1 MTYVLLFLASGAGVV
16 AAGIVLAQSADG
28 IADAT
33 GWGRVWVGA
42 VLLAFATS
50 LPELV
55 TDIAAVRL
63 ESADLAAGD
72 LFGSSLAN
80 VFILALVDRMY
91 PRKQV
96 LIQAAPDHALTVCL
110 AVLLTTLA
118 ALGIAARPE
127 AAGLGISP
135 VSMALLVVYGGGT
148 WVVFRHV
155 SGRPAWAGMKAPR
168 AALQGLSR
176 AVPRFTLAALVI
188 LVAAPVFAWSAKGVA
203 EVTGLG
209 ATFTGTLLVG
219 FATSLPELVST
230 LAAVRMGA
238 FDLAVGN
245 LFGSNAFNMVIF
257 AVLDAAT
264 PGGSIYDA
272 VRQEHIFTALSAIG
286 LMCLGLA
293 AILYRAKR
301 RFALI
306 EPGSLLILA
315 GYVASMVFLYAY
327 TTGP

>member
-1 MTYVLLFLASGAGVV
+1 MTFALLFLASGAVV
-16 AAGIVLAQSADG
+16 VVAGIVLAKSADG

-33 GWGRVWVGA
+33 GWGRVWVGS

-50 LPELV
+50 LPELA
-55 TDIAAVRL
+55 TDVSAVRL

-80 VFILALVDRMY
+80 MLILAVVDLLY

-96 LIQAAPDHALTVCL
+96 LIQAAPDHALMVCL
-110 AVLLTTLA
+110 AVLLTAVA
-118 ALGIAARPE
+118 ALGITTRPE
-127 AAGLGISP
+127 TLWFGISP
-135 VSMALLVVYGGGT
+135 VSIALLAVYAGGT

-155 SGRPAWAGMKAPR
+155 SRQPGLADTSPVGAVPG
-168 AALQGLSR
+168 ALRR
-176 AVPRFTLAALVI
+176 AVLQFVLAAVVI
-188 LVAAPVFAWSAKGVA
+188 LGAAPVFAWSAKGVA
-203 EVTGLG
+203 EITGLG

-257 AVLDAAT
+257 AVLDPAT
-264 PGGSIYDA
+264 PDGPIYGA
-272 VRQEHIFTALSAIG
+272 VRPEHVLTALSAIG

-293 AILYRAKR
+293 AIMYRAKR

-306 EPGSLLILA
+306 EPDSLLILA
-315 GYVASMVFLYAY
+315 GYAASLLFLYAY
-327 TTGP
+327 AAGT

>member
-1 MTYVLLFLASGAGVV
+1 MTYVLLFLASGAVV
-16 AAGIVLAQSADG
+16 VVAGIVLAHSADG

-33 GWGRVWVGA
+33 GWGRVWVGS

-50 LPELV
+50 LPELA
-55 TDIAAVRL
+55 TDVAAVRL

-80 VFILALVDRMY
+80 MLILALVDRMY

-96 LIQAAPDHALTVCL
+96 LIQAAPDHALMVCL
-110 AVLLTTLA
+110 AVLLTALA
-118 ALGIAARPE
+118 ALGIASRLE
-127 AAGLGISP
+127 AAWFGISP
-135 VSMALLVVYGGGT
+135 VSITLLVVYGGGT

-155 SGRPAWAGMKAPR
+155 SGRPALAGMEASGTTP
-168 AALQGLSR
+168 QNLSR
-176 AVPRFTLAALVI
+176 AILRFTLAALVI
-188 LVAAPVFAWSAKGVA
+188 LGTAPVFAWSAKGVA

-219 FATSLPELVST
+219 LATSLPELVST

-245 LFGSNAFNMVIF
+245 LFGSNAFNMAIF
-257 AVLDAAT
+257 AVLDPVT

-272 VRQEHIFTALSAIG
+272 VRQEHILTALSAIG

-293 AILYRAKR
+293 AIMYRAKR

-306 EPGSLLILA
+306 EPDSLLILA
-315 GYVASMVFLYAY
+315 GYVASMVFLYTYAA
-327 TTGP
+327 GP